1 MNKYFFRLDR
11 RRRHKA
17 SRYRSYAYIAGIIS
31 VVLGYGLAKA
41 DTDPAPLLPP
51 AKTHQQIHYHFQ
63 ILQDLPLSIIVRA
76 C

>member
-41 DTDPAPLLPP
+41 DTAPAPLLPP
-51 AKTHQQIHYHFQ
+51 AKTHQQTHYYFQ
-63 ILQDLPLSIIVRA
+63 ILQILPPPTIVRA